1 MSHTHTNLQC
11 VPSLL
16 VLSPHPEPP
25 RHSHSFMERPLVCRV
40 GEGRV
45 YDTPRALGGVEKA
58 ESCEEILGG
67 RK

>member
-11 VPSLL
+11 VPSSL
-16 VLSPHPEPP
+16 VLSPHPELP
-25 RHSHSFMERPLVCRV
+25 RHGHNFMERPLVCTV

-45 YDTPRALGGVEKA
+45 YDTPRALGGVDKA
-58 ESCEEILGG
+58 ESCEGILGG